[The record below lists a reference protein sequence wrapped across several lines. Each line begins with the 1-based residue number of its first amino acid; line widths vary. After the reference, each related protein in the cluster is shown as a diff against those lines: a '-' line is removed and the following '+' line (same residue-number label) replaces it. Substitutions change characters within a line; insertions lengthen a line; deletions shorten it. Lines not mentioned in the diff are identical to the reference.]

1 MLKLGNKV
9 VYPYQG
15 PCLIGSVVN
24 KVIAGR
30 PTNFY
35 QLALLDGSGG
45 ELFIPVDKIGGLG
58 IRQLMAR
65 SEIPK
70 LLGLLRKPAATPTNW
85 KQRAIDNFKLLTSG
99 SAFDLAE
106 VVESLTELNEARVLS
121 RRDRDALDRARRI
134 LICEIS
140 EVTGETK
147 SAAED
152 KVDQALNVQ
161 KKPEA
166 TVRKKGRASAARDH

>member
-15 PCLIGSVVN
+15 PCLIGAVVN

-30 PTNFY
+30 PTSFY

-45 ELFIPVDKIGGLG
+45 ELFIPVDKISGLG

-121 RRDRDALDRARRI
+121 PRDRETLDRARRI

-140 EVTGETK
+140 EVTGETRTV
-147 SAAED
+147 AEEQ
-152 KVDQALNVQ
+152 VDQALNVQ

>member
-1 MLKLGNKV
+1 
-9 VYPYQG
+9 
-15 PCLIGSVVN
+15 
-24 KVIAGR
+24 
-30 PTNFY
+30 
-35 QLALLDGSGG
+35 
-45 ELFIPVDKIGGLG
+45 
-58 IRQLMAR
+58 
-65 SEIPK
+65 
-70 LLGLLRKPAATPTNW
+70 
-85 KQRAIDNFKLLTSG
+85 
-99 SAFDLAE
+99 LAE

-152 KVDQALNVQ
+152 KLDQALNVQ